1 MAIQVPT
8 RLGDILIRMKRIKP
22 HQLGVAL
29 EVQRRIRIPLGQ
41 VLIGINL
48 ITPRQLR
55 WALLRQKLMR
65 LLIRL
70 RGTPQQLRR
79 YGSDLTVHGRDLLE
93 KHLVSTAR
101 SAPASP
107 SAVSETEDEKEARL
121 RAELAGLPPGR
132 VARIVEKD
140 DDLKERIITGN
151 F

>member
-1 MAIQVPT
+1 MATQIPT
-8 RLGDILIRMKRIKP
+8 RLGDILIRMKRLKP

-29 EVQRRIRIPLGQ
+29 AVQRKFRLPLGQ
-41 VLIGINL
+41 VLVGINL

-55 WALLRQKLMR
+55 MALLRQKLTR
-65 LLIRL
+65 GLLRL
-70 RGTPQQLRR
+70 RGAPQKVLR
-79 YGSDLTVHGRDLLE
+79 YGADFAAYGRDLLE
-93 KHLVSTAR
+93 KHLAR
-101 SAPASP
+101 TTPAASAPAP
-107 SAVSETEDEKEARL
+107 ETAEEKATRL